1 MRAYRAMAIV
11 VAMASLTAV
20 GCGKSEEQK
29 AAEKLVEAQKQ
40 LVQAATQT
48 ANSAAAQG
56 MAQGANAMAAMANAM
71 APTGPDGKPL
81 PPVDFEKLVDL
92 LPNVAGWEKGK
103 AAGQTMSMPMAMATA
118 EVRYTKGDERVKL
131 TLTDA
136 SMARLFLAP
145 MLVFANGFNQRT
157 TEGYK
162 KSTTIGGFPG
172 WEEWNTESKHGEV
185 AAIVSN
191 RFAASATGSN
201 LTSIDSAKAILT
213 AVDLA
218 KLATLK

>member
-1 MRAYRAMAIV
+1 MVIG
-11 VAMASLTAV
+11 VAMASLTAI

-92 LPNVAGWEKGK
+92 LPNVPGWEKGK
-103 AAGQTMSMPMAMATA
+103 PTGSTTTMMGNMSIA
-118 EVRYTKGDERVKL
+118 EARYTKGDEHVKL

-145 MLVFANGFNQRT
+145 MLVWTNGFNQRS

-162 KSTTIGGFPG
+162 KSTTVSGFPG
-172 WEEWNTESKHGEV
+172 WEEWNTEGKHGEIS
-185 AAIVSN
+185 AIVGN
-191 RFAASATGSN
+191 RFMAQASGSS
-201 LTSIDSAKAILT
+201 LSSIDSAKGILT
-213 AVDLA
+213 AVDLN